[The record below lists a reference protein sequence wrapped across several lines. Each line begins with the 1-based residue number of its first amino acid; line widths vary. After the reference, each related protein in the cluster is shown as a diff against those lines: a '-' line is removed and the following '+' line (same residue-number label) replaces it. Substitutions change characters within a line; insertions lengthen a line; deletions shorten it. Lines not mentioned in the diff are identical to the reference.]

1 MSLFYFI
8 HANLEHWIF
17 CHVRI
22 LMTKEVYLTNNN
34 TYNNFSVFYFQI
46 PMPTLCPIVA
56 IFQPTYLP

>member
-34 TYNNFSVFYFQI
+34 TYNNFSVFISKSQ
-46 PMPTLCPIVA
+46 C
-56 IFQPTYLP
+56 LPYAP